1 MNSKRCHNLTVA
13 SCGVLNP
20 TANKR
25 RVLAFTHHP
34 TPAYTVV
41 GGTGR
46 QNDTGLSAI
55 LLNRGALYP
64 RRALFAELKK
74 AGFDY
79 IVSIESPGEHYD
91 LDELSSLF
99 PFVRFILLSEHITIG
114 EQINIGVSE
123 LKCPLFFV
131 LWNDLKI
138 LYGGTAAKIAERLL
152 LPFDKAALD
161 ISKKRLSKRLCTIPV
176 FQSAEFSVLPTA
188 TNPQLIKKKFLIEP
202 FAPDKEDDPSLYPY
216 DAVGIYDRQSFI
228 DLGGFDTAIKSEHWQ
243 LLDFGFRAW
252 LWGEEI
258 RCTQLVRLR
267 YDGFTK
273 IEDTTHN
280 ESYWNF
286 YLKNISPVLRF
297 NTESEE
303 LYAQLPLK
311 NYWNFFRQTGG
322 GPLNAAHY
330 FFNARR
336 WVEDH
341 RGNWKTSAQALIQ
354 EWDKRR

>member
-1 MNSKRCHNLTVA
+1 MNIIPITFKN
-13 SCGVLNP
+13 NKK
-20 TANKR
+20 NKR
-25 RVLAFTHHP
+25 LAVSLTRNP

-41 GGTGR
+41 GGIER
-46 QNDTGLSAI
+46 QNDTGLAAI

-79 IVSIESPGEHYD
+79 VVSVEGPGEHYD
-91 LDELSSLF
+91 LDELSNLF
-99 PFVRFILLSEHITIG
+99 PFVRFILLSEQVTIG
-114 EQINIGVSE
+114 EQINIAASE

-152 LPFDKAALD
+152 LPFEKAALD
-161 ISKKRLSKRLCTIPV
+161 IPKNRISKRLCTLPV
-176 FQSAEFSVLPTA
+176 FQSAEFTALPTA
-188 TNPQLIKKKFLIEP
+188 TNPQLIKKKFSIEP

-216 DAVGIYDRQSFI
+216 DAVGIYDRQNFTT
-228 DLGGFDTAIKSEHWQ
+228 LGGFDTEIKSEHWQ

-258 RCTQLVRLR
+258 RCTRLIRLR
-267 YDGFTK
+267 YDGFNK
-273 IEDTTHN
+273 IEDTTYN
-280 ESYWNF
+280 ESYWHF

-297 NTESEE
+297 NTDTEA
-303 LYAQLPLK
+303 LYAHLPLK
-311 NYWNFFRQTGG
+311 NYWTFLRQTGG
-322 GPLNAAHY
+322 GPLDAARY

-336 WVEDH
+336 WVAEH
-341 RGNWKTSAQALIQ
+341 RANWKTSALALTQ
-354 EWDKRR
+354 EWNKRR